1 MSATADSDD
10 DNVATAVVVMLT
22 GERYEVEGSPQD
34 VEHAIVAASRG
45 SILQLAWMTEADS
58 GRSIAINPLHVAVL
72 ESGMSG

>member
-1 MSATADSDD
+1 MPATADPDD

-34 VEHAIVAASRG
+34 VEQAIVAASRG

-58 GRSIAINPLHVAVL
+58 GRAIAINPLHVVAL
-72 ESGMSG
+72 EPGISG